1 MRHVQGLCF
10 SIASMDFRRLV
21 SIGAIY
27 EISEIKKR
35 WQGGVFRERE
45 RESDKFLLVL
55 LCEKKKTVC
64 CIQPY
69 VRRLSQSPAN
79 GIAYSVC
86 AHVTDQGRIC
96 NHRAS
101 LNQLKHRNST

>member
-1 MRHVQGLCF
+1 
-10 SIASMDFRRLV
+10 MDFRRLV

-55 LCEKKKTVC
+55 LCEKKKLCAASNHMVADC
-64 CIQPY
+64 HSHQPMGLLTAC
-69 VRRLSQSPAN
+69 V
-79 GIAYSVC
+79 
-86 AHVTDQGRIC
+86 HM
-96 NHRAS
+96 
-101 LNQLKHRNST
+101 